1 MGREDNI
8 KWGENKN
15 ELGTQATAGAQ
26 EDRLKHIHLVQEAE
40 QKKMDLGEGGVVAD
54 LGTAL
59 YQWVSQQVRQ

>member
-40 QKKMDLGEGGVVAD
+40 QKKMDRSQGGAFPKRKG
-54 LGTAL
+54 LQTWGGL
-59 YQWVSQQVRQ
+59 N